1 MSMETDERLLPVPK
15 EVEQSTSMQTEPQQ
29 DYPPSYSPMYE
40 DDTVVDKRSIRE
52 YFNVVYKR
60 LPYILA
66 LTVLATAATAFYMY
80 RQPSIYSARTEMIIE
95 PKKPKGL
102 DSNSVNINF
111 GNDQIYYNTQ
121 LKLLK
126 NAELMKTVIVELGL
140 HKNDKLLN
148 NSKRGILTTFKSM
161 LTGGEVEKPT
171 VDVLPIIESSEI
183 DIESST
189 RRRNLTKQE
198 RQNMDRYAG
207 YFAGRLSVEQIP
219 NTNIVTITVIDQN
232 PDLAAKVSN
241 AIAKVFMKQDID
253 LATGG
258 AKKRYN
264 ELADR
269 EDNLRKNIALKEKQ
283 YLASMNNSGLPL
295 GENSSELSSGI
306 LSKLSAQL
314 LDAVDT
320 RRKLEADYNAAV
332 RAKNPYGLSDSQGVD
347 VAKEIRG
354 RDYEADTRIQDQ
366 VNKFDNSIKEKEA
379 ELARLKVK
387 YTPEYF
393 KVRQAQEE
401 LATLKKSKADF
412 IKNSESKRKTDNTR
426 LEKQVQNDLTKGLRA
441 RLQSARKR
449 ENQILSSY
457 ERELS
462 KANQQGQSQTRLTT
476 LKREIDTSRGL
487 LDEVLKEQKT
497 TELALNSSRPEN
509 IKISSEAN
517 TPGYPIGP
525 QRTRNIMV
533 AFLAALVG
541 GIGLSFLLDYL
552 DDSIRSSD
560 DVGRHVGLPTLA
572 LIPHHNAFEKR
583 SLKNLTG
590 AAPQRAGPSASALI
604 ALEDNRSA
612 MAEAYRH
619 LRTSLLFSSAGK
631 PPETILVTSSQ
642 PSEGKTTTAINTAI
656 TLAQSGADV
665 VIVDCDL
672 RRPRLHSHFN
682 LENTHGL
689 TNYLSGER
697 DTDNLLKPFANL
709 PNLKIITSGPI
720 PPNPAEL
727 LSSNE
732 MKHLLQF
739 LRGNFDHV
747 VVDSPPAISFTD
759 AAILSTVVDGV
770 VLVAMAGKSSIHL
783 MRRFKQRLGNIGAR
797 IYGVVL
803 NGIKPNSVEYGYY
816 GYGYTYNYYENAD
829 DDDSTPRMEDG
840 DDTNLLE
847 EDYEEFEYEE
857 DDSEF
862 DEDSET
868 K

>member
-1 MSMETDERLLPVPK
+1 METDERLLPVPK
-15 EVEQSTSMQTEPQQ
+15 EKEQATSMQTEPQQ
-29 DYPPSYSPMYE
+29 DYPPSYSPMY
-40 DDTVVDKRSIRE
+40 DDDGIADKRSIRE

-66 LTVLATAATAFYMY
+66 LTILATAATAFYMY
-80 RQPSIYSARTEMIIE
+80 RLPSIYMARTEMIIE
-95 PKKPKGL
+95 PKKPKGF

-111 GNDQIYYNTQ
+111 GNDQVYYNTQ

-126 NAELMKTVIVELGL
+126 NAELMKTVVVELGL
-140 HKNDKLLN
+140 HKKENLLSG
-148 NSKRGILTTFKSM
+148 SKRGVLTTIKSM
-161 LTGGEVEKPT
+161 FTGGEVKKTP

-183 DIESST
+183 DTDSPS
-189 RRRNLTKQE
+189 RKRNLTKKE
-198 RQNMDRYAG
+198 RENMDRYAG
-207 YFAGRLSVEQIP
+207 YFAGKLSVEQIP
-219 NTNIVTITVIDQN
+219 NTNIVTITVTDQN
-232 PDLAAKVSN
+232 PDLSAKVSN
-241 AIAKVFMKQDID
+241 AIAKIFMKQDID

-264 ELADR
+264 ELVER
-269 EDNLRKNIALKEKQ
+269 EDSLRKNIALKEKQ

-295 GENSSELSSGI
+295 GENSSELASGI
-306 LSKLSAQL
+306 LSRLSSQL
-314 LDAVDT
+314 LEAVDE
-320 RRKLEADYNAAV
+320 RRKLEASYNAAV
-332 RAKNPYGLSDSQGVD
+332 RAKNPYGLSDAQGND

-354 RDYEADTRIQDQ
+354 RDFDADTRIQDQ

-387 YTPEYF
+387 YMPEYY
-393 KVRQAQEE
+393 KVKEAQQE
-401 LATLKKSKADF
+401 LETIKRSKAAF
-412 IKNSESKRKTDNTR
+412 IKESETKRKTDTAK
-426 LEKQVQNDLTKGLRA
+426 LEKQVGDDIRKGLGA
-441 RLQSARKR
+441 RLRSARKR
-449 ENQILSSY
+449 ENQILASY
-457 ERELS
+457 EKELN
-462 KANQQGQSQTRLTT
+462 KANQQGQSQTKLTT
-476 LKREIDTSRGL
+476 LKREIDGNRDM
-487 LDEVLKEQKT
+487 LDGVLKQQKE
-497 TELALNSSRPEN
+497 TEMALSSSRPDN
-509 IKISSEAN
+509 IKISSEAQ
-517 TPGYPIGP
+517 TPGAPIGP
-525 QRTRNIMV
+525 QRTRNIMI

-541 GIGLSFLLDYL
+541 GVGLSFLLDYL

-560 DVGRHVGLPTLA
+560 DIGRHVGLPTLA
-572 LIPHHNAFEKR
+572 LIPHHNNFEKR
-583 SLKNLTG
+583 SLKSLTG
-590 AAPQRAGPSASALI
+590 TTQRTGANASALI

-697 DTDNLLKPFANL
+697 DTDNLLKPFPNL
-709 PNLKIITSGPI
+709 PKLKIITSGPI

-747 VVDSPPAISFTD
+747 VIDSPPAISFTD
-759 AAILSTVVDGV
+759 AAILSTIVDGV
-770 VLVAMAGKSSIHL
+770 VLVAMAGKSSMHL

-816 GYGYTYNYYENAD
+816 GYGYTYNYYENDD
-829 DDDSTPRMEDG
+829 DDDSTPMMEDG
-840 DDTNLLE
+840 NDDSNLLE
-847 EDYEEFEYEE
+847 EEYEDFEYDEETEFEDDEE
-857 DDSEF
+857 
-862 DEDSET
+862 
-868 K
+868 KN